1 MRDNAE
7 PGQQGKQ
14 RRLLA
19 PASAI
24 GRALDQRGPI
34 NGRIVIAL
42 GLVIGFAVVSR
53 ALELRTYW
61 PAGVDLEI
69 PLRAAGR
76 WAAGGQPYQASA
88 MLVQSGPDLPFLYPP
103 YLLPL
108 LAPIAS
114 LPRDAVIDLWLAS
127 GLLASVWTCR
137 RLAIPWLAV
146 PFVLAWPPFLEGLIT
161 GNIQVLAFAAFV
173 ALFYGPPDGAPRPRP
188 LERTRALANGL
199 LAAAIGALKVTQ
211 LLPLLYLLRRQMR
224 AAIVAVLALA
234 VLAVATV
241 PFTGAAAYGDWLA
254 QLQRAAD
261 PAWAPGG
268 LTLGRSLG
276 IPDAPVIAVGIAIA
290 LVARGRDS
298 GAWLGIALL
307 LATTSVHGYTFL
319 FVLPGLLAIRRDL
332 AIPLA
337 ALFLTGPYPDSSWL
351 ATGLVAAALLSMPHW
366 SWLRA
371 SGATISRER
380 LGHVYAN
387 SARPAAE

>member
-1 MRDNAE
+1 M
-7 PGQQGKQ
+7 
-14 RRLLA
+14 
-19 PASAI
+19 
-24 GRALDQRGPI
+24 
-34 NGRIVIAL
+34 VIAL
-42 GLVIGFAVVSR
+42 GLVVGLAVVSR

-76 WAAGGQPYQASA
+76 WAAGEEPYQASA

-114 LPRDAVIDLWLAS
+114 LPRDAVIGLWLA
-127 GLLASVWTCR
+127 GCLLASVWACR
-137 RLAIPWLAV
+137 RLTIPWPAV

-161 GNIQVLAFAAFV
+161 GNIQVFAFAAFV
-173 ALFYGPPDGAPRPRP
+173 ALFYGPADGAPRQMPFEQARS
-188 LERTRALANGL
+188 LTNGL
-199 LAAAIGALKVTQ
+199 LAVAIGALKVTQ

-224 AAIVAVLALA
+224 AAIVALLALA
-234 VLAVATV
+234 ILTIATM
-241 PFTGAAAYGDWLA
+241 PFTGAVAYGDWLA

-268 LTLGRSLG
+268 ITLGRSFG
-276 IPDAPVIAVGIAIA
+276 IPDPLFIVVGVAIA
-290 LVARGRDS
+290 LFARGRDS
-298 GAWLGIALL
+298 AAWLGIAML

-332 AIPLA
+332 AIAVA
-337 ALFLTGPYPDSSWL
+337 ALFLGSYPDAWWL
-351 ATGLVAAALLSMPHW
+351 AIGLVAAALLAMPHW

-371 SGATISRER
+371 NGATLS
-380 LGHVYAN
+380 LGRFGPALA
-387 SARPAAE
+387 SATGPTAES